1 MEPLYVKP
9 MTVPEKYFDYPDWS
23 PQPGGHHRRF
33 DALRQECPAFRSTYQ
48 DGLWVFTRMAQLREI
63 YADTATF
70 SNSGLLAL
78 SPEPEAE
85 ARMIPMMLDPPEH
98 AAWRRPLMSEYSRTN
113 AKAMAPLIRS
123 RCVELIERFR
133 AKGSCDAVAEFAA
146 PLPTLIYLDTIGLP
160 ATELDRFLSWQA
172 GLLHPDVTDEDFQ
185 ERQYALEAEVVGY
198 FAELVRKR
206 AAQPGDDLISRAF
219 SWDVDGRTPTGDEIV
234 NVLYTLFVAG
244 LDTVTS
250 VLSYSLW
257 HMATHP
263 ADRERLAANPALLPS
278 AVEELLRFYSI
289 ILDGRR
295 VTRDVEVAGCPMQK
309 GDTVLLLAPAANR
322 DPAEFDRADR
332 VVLDRSP
339 NRHVAFGMGTH
350 RCVGAHLAR
359 QQLRIALEEWH
370 RLIPDYR
377 IPEGAEITERA
388 FFQLGLRTLPVRWK
402 E

>member
-1 MEPLYVKP
+1 
-9 MTVPEKYFDYPDWS
+9 MTVPEKYFDYPNWS
-23 PQPGGHHRRF
+23 QPPGGHHRRF
-33 DALRQECPAFRSTYQ
+33 DEAREECPVFRSTYQ
-48 DGLWVFTRMAQLREI
+48 DGHWVFTRMAQLREI

-78 SPEPEAE
+78 FPGPEPE

-98 AAWRRPLMSEYSRTN
+98 GAWRRSLMSEYSSSR

-123 RCVELIERFR
+123 RCTELIERLR
-133 AKGSCDAVAEFAA
+133 AKGSCDAVAEFTA
-146 PLPTLIYLDTIGLP
+146 PLPTLVFLGTLGLP
-160 ATELDRFLSWQA
+160 DTELDRFLGWQN
-172 GLLHPDVTDEDFQ
+172 GLLHPDVTEEDYQ
-185 ERQYALEAEVVGY
+185 AKQIALEAEIVGY
-198 FAELVRKR
+198 LAELVEKR

-219 SWDVDGRTPTGDEIV
+219 AWDVDGRAPTGDEIV
-234 NVLYTLFVAG
+234 NVLYTLFAAG
-244 LDTVTS
+244 QDTVTS
-250 VLSYSLW
+250 VLSFSLW

-263 ADRERLAANPALLPS
+263 ADRRRVTANPDLLPS
-278 AVEELLRFYSI
+278 AVEELLRYYSI

-295 VTRDVEVAGCPMQK
+295 VTRDAEVAGCPMRK
-309 GDTVLLLAPAANR
+309 GDAVLLLAPAANR
-322 DPAEFDRADR
+322 DPAEFDRADE

-370 RLIPDYR
+370 RLIPEYHVPDDAVVT
-377 IPEGAEITERA
+377 GRA
-388 FFQLGLRTLPVRWK
+388 FFQVGLRTLPLRWK